1 MRGVTT
7 GTLGPLHY
15 FAVGSG
21 PPFVVLPGLS
31 ASNEPA
37 TGVQLWFEV
46 QSLKAL
52 AKYRTVY
59 NVNRKVGLA
68 PDASIADIANDYAD
82 ALRTK
87 FDGPVDVM
95 GISTGGS
102 VVQQFAI
109 DHPEL
114 VAHLVLASTACRLGP
129 TGKDLQLRLLDHAEK
144 NDLRGGYREL
154 SSAIFEKPIA
164 KTIAGW
170 TAMLLAPVMFGRP
183 KDLSDMKVTLRAED
197 VFDVESQL
205 GRIQAP
211 TLLVG
216 GERDPFYSPE
226 LFRTTAAGIPGAQLH
241 LVEGKGHV
249 GAISGKEFVHAVEAF
264 LAAPV

>member
-7 GTLGPLHY
+7 GTIGELHY

-21 PPFVVLPGLS
+21 PPLVVFPGLS

-37 TGVQLWFEV
+37 TGVASWFEV
-46 QSLKAL
+46 QTVKPL

-68 PDASIADIANDYAD
+68 PGASIADIAADYAD
-82 ALRTK
+82 ALRTE

-109 DHPEL
+109 DHPDL

-129 TGKDLQLRLLDHAEK
+129 NGKDLQLRLLEYAEK

-154 SSAIFEKPIA
+154 SSALFEKPYA
-164 KTIAGW
+164 KWLAGAA
-170 TAMLLAPVMFGRP
+170 AMLLGPLIMGKP
-183 KDLSDMKVTLRAED
+183 KDLSDMKITLRAED
-197 VFDVESQL
+197 AFDAAPQL
-205 GRIQAP
+205 GRISAP

-216 GERDPFYSPE
+216 GERDAFYSVD
-226 LFRTTAAGIPGAQLH
+226 LFRETADGIPKAQLH
-241 LVEGKGHV
+241 LAEGKGHL
-249 GAISGKEFVHAVEAF
+249 GAVSGKRFVQEVEAF
-264 LAAPV
+264 LATSV